1 MQGASWWTSF
11 IQACLQSVWGRPHCL
26 INQRTAMSSL
36 TTLHCLQVKDT
47 ERKLTDNFWPGFHKG
62 IMQKGLIIIS
72 GYHVSFPS
80 FNIYCFKLNQF
91 ALFFSLSLSLH
102 KTDKISTASLL
113 WFRSIFV
120 LFAENTG
127 LHFDDSLHVVQ
138 HHLTLGLS
146 TCYKQN
152 PNPHFNTIWLEDTY
166 LNS

>member
-72 GYHVSFPS
+72 SYRVSFPS
-80 FNIYCFKLNQF
+80 FNIYCFKLNQL
-91 ALFFSLSLSLH
+91 ALSLSLIPQDRQNIYSFITLVPFYFCPLCWEH
-102 KTDKISTASLL
+102 WPSLW
-113 WFRSIFV
+113 WFSPCGP
-120 LFAENTG
+120 APSYTG
-127 LHFDDSLHVVQ
+127 S
-138 HHLTLGLS
+138 
-146 TCYKQN
+146 
-152 PNPHFNTIWLEDTY
+152 EY
-166 LNS
+166 LLQTKSKPTF

>member
-80 FNIYCFKLNQF
+80 FNIYCFKLNQL
-91 ALFFSLSLSLH
+91 ALFFSLSLPPQDRQNIYSFITLVPFYFCPLCWEHWPSLWWFSPCGPAPSY
-102 KTDKISTASLL
+102 TGFEYLL
-113 WFRSIFV
+113 QTKSKPTF
-120 LFAENTG
+120 
-127 LHFDDSLHVVQ
+127 
-138 HHLTLGLS
+138 
-146 TCYKQN
+146 
-152 PNPHFNTIWLEDTY
+152 
-166 LNS
+166 

>member
-72 GYHVSFPS
+72 SYHVSFPS
-80 FNIYCFKLNQF
+80 FNIYCFKLNQL
-91 ALFFSLSLSLH
+91 ALSLSLPPQDRQNIYSFITLVPFYFCPLCWEH
-102 KTDKISTASLL
+102 WPSLW
-113 WFRSIFV
+113 WFSPCGP
-120 LFAENTG
+120 APSYTG
-127 LHFDDSLHVVQ
+127 S
-138 HHLTLGLS
+138 
-146 TCYKQN
+146 
-152 PNPHFNTIWLEDTY
+152 EY
-166 LNS
+166 LLQTKSKPTF